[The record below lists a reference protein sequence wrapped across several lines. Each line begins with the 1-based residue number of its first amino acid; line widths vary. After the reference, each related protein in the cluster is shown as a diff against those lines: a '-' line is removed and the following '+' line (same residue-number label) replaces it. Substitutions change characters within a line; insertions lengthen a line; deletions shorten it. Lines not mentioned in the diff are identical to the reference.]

1 MPVVKSAREWLALQ
15 KPYLTHPTIPV
26 VALVA
31 VLFGALAGPRLFTL
45 AGALA
50 FLAGLALFIPQEYVS
65 HRFFLHARPSK
76 RPILRRMQERL
87 HYAHHRDP
95 EDRGVIF
102 GPLWAVLPLAAVY
115 WLLYVAVLR
124 DVALASAISFSG
136 SLAYLWY
143 EHVHYAA
150 HSRIVPL
157 TTFGKRMKAS
167 HLWHHHKN
175 EFLWFGV
182 TSPAMDYAVGT
193 HEDVHAAA
201 ASPTVKNIE
210 ASHPSK

>member
-1 MPVVKSAREWLALQ
+1 MRAREWLELQ

-26 VALVA
+26 IALVG
-31 VLFGALAGPRLFTL
+31 VLFGALAWPKLFTPW
-45 AGALA
+45 GGVA

-65 HRFFLHARPSK
+65 HRFFLHARPSE
-76 RPILRRMQERL
+76 RPLVRRMQERL

-95 EDRGVIF
+95 EHRGVIF
-102 GPLWAVLPLAAVY
+102 GPLWAVLPLAAAY
-115 WLLYVAVLR
+115 WLLYFLVLR

-136 SLAYLWY
+136 AIAYLWY
-143 EHVHYAA
+143 EHVHYVA

-157 TTFGKRMKAS
+157 TRFGKRMKAS

-182 TSPAMDYAVGT
+182 TSPVADHVVGT
-193 HEDVHAAA
+193 HEDVHAAP